1 MSSYMI
7 NKKVGGVRLKLGIS
21 ESNLGA
27 KISELEKIK
36 DKLSDVT
43 TERDFLRKI
52 VMNLSDRHS

>member
-1 MSSYMI
+1 MI

-27 KISELEKIK
+27 KISELEKVK